1 VFVISIDTL
10 RADHLAAWGGRGA
23 QTAQT
28 PAIDSLA
35 KDSILFENAI
45 AQVPLTLP
53 SHAAIFTGL
62 LPFENGVRDN
72 LGYRLPEGTATLA
85 SLLKAAGYATGGAVS
100 SAVLDR
106 STGVAAGFDF
116 WDDRIEASQA
126 GEALG
131 DVQRPGRETEKK
143 LETWIA
149 ANTGKV
155 FAFLHL
161 YEPHAPYT
169 PPEPWASRYRDHP
182 YDGEI
187 AAADA
192 VVADFISFLRSK
204 DLYDRSI
211 VVLLSDH
218 GEGLGDHGEAE
229 HGIFLYREA
238 IRVPLAVKLPKSA
251 EKGSRVAGPVAL
263 VDVMP
268 TVLDLVGTPRP
279 AGVAGAGIRL
289 WPREKPGDAS
299 ADSRAARRIY
309 SETFF
314 PRFHFGWSDLASLT
328 EGGMHYIGGPRPQ
341 LYDWKNDPG
350 ERRDLG
356 QFPAAFRALAAALAS
371 LKRPMTPPGA
381 SDPETVRKLASLGYV
396 GGAAPRPEGGPL
408 RDPRE
413 GIRAIEAMR
422 EAGRELAAGD
432 TEKGIARLAELV
444 RENPEMRDA
453 REALGAAQR
462 RAGRRQEAFETF
474 LDLDRRWPGT
484 PSVMLTL
491 AELSLELGD
500 AARAGSFAA
509 AADAL
514 GAPEAAPVL
523 AAIALA
529 RRDPATAR
537 GHARRAVERNPD
549 SRAGWMLLARTELAS
564 GNGEAG
570 LAALDHAD
578 GLAAASNA
586 SPIEDSAFLRGDALA
601 RMGRSREARNAF
613 LAEIGRFPSNPH
625 GYTGLAM
632 LEASEGRTDDAD
644 RVIRQMLDRSRS
656 PATVAAAAA
665 AWDLM
670 GKRDEAARLR
680 AESSPT
686 RAR

>member
-1 VFVISIDTL
+1 MFVISIDTM
-10 RADHLAAWGGRGA
+10 RADHLAAWAGRGA
-23 QTAQT
+23 DT

-35 KDSILFENAI
+35 RDSILFENAI
-45 AQVPLTLP
+45 SQVPLTLP

-116 WDDRIEASQA
+116 WDDRIEASDA

-131 DVQRPGRETEKK
+131 DVQRAGRETEKR

-149 ANTGKV
+149 GNTGKV

-211 VVLLSDH
+211 IVLLSDH

-251 EKGSRVAGPVAL
+251 EKGSRVAAPVAL

-268 TVLDLVGTPRP
+268 TVLDLVGAPRP
-279 AGVAGAGIRL
+279 AGAAGAGVRL
-289 WPREKPGDAS
+289 WPREKPGDVS
-299 ADSRAARRIY
+299 PDSRAPRRIY
-309 SETFF
+309 SETLF
-314 PRFHFGWSDLASLT
+314 PRLHFGWSDLASLT
-328 EGGMHYIGGPRPQ
+328 DGGMHYIGGPRPQ

-356 QFPAAFRALAAALAS
+356 PSAAPFRALAAALGS
-371 LKRPMTPPGA
+371 MNRPMAPPGA

-396 GGAAPRPEGGPL
+396 GGGAPRPDGGPL

-413 GIRAIEAMR
+413 GIRTIEAMR

-432 TEKGIARLAELV
+432 TEKGIARLSELV
-444 RENPEMRDA
+444 RENPDMRDA
-453 REALGAAQR
+453 REALGSALR
-462 RAGRRQEAFETF
+462 RAGRRQEAFDAF

-514 GAPEAAPVL
+514 GAPEAPPVL

-537 GHARRAVERNPD
+537 GHARRAIERNPD
-549 SRAGWMLLARTELAS
+549 SRAGWLLLARTELAS

-570 LAALDHAD
+570 LAALDRAD
-578 GLAAASNA
+578 RLAAASNA
-586 SPIEDSAFLRGDALA
+586 PPIEDSAFLRGDALA
-601 RMGRSREARNAF
+601 RMGRSQEARNAF
-613 LAEIGRFPSNPH
+613 LAEIARFPSNPH

-632 LEASEGRTDDAD
+632 LEASEGRTADAD
-644 RVIRQMLDRSRS
+644 RVIRQMLDRSRT

-680 AESSPT
+680 ADSSPT